1 MLWFFRKVCG
11 AIVLTCL
18 GSWLLFLI
26 TLWFDPG
33 VAAVAGVAGFITLYV
48 VVPAFIIWAVLK
60 IISVLSTPRIAQPAP
75 VATSYP
81 ARQVPA
87 TSPLGLT
94 TLGTLPQA
102 MPAEPPSSPPPA
114 EPKVYTY
121 SAPGIPTCPRCEQ
134 QPAIFYCSTH
144 QTAVCLGCVA
154 KHDVPGECMYVPAF
168 RAPKPHRQATN
179 NTGTSQAA

>member
-26 TLWFDPG
+26 TLWFDPR

-60 IISVLSTPRIAQPAP
+60 VISVLSTPRVAQPSP
-75 VATSYP
+75 LATAYP
-81 ARQVPA
+81 PRQVPA

-102 MPAEPPSSPPPA
+102 LRIEPPSKPSAA

-121 SAPGIPTCPRCEQ
+121 SAPGIPMCAKCEQ
-134 QPAIFYCSTH
+134 QPTIFYCSTH
-144 QTAVCLGCVA
+144 QSGVCLGCVA
-154 KHDVPGECMYVPAF
+154 KHDEPGKCIYVPAF
-168 RAPKPHRQATN
+168 RAPKPNAET
-179 NTGTSQAA
+179 